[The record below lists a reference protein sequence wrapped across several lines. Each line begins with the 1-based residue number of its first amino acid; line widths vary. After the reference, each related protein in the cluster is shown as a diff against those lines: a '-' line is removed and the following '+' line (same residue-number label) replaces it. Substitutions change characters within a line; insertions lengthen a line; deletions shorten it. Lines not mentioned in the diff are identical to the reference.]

1 MGASRVPVGV
11 ATALAFLGCS
21 AGASADQSMFQ
32 FSGFGSAGYAITDN
46 SRAEFGRPQQASGAN
61 NQGDIGVDSLLGVQ
75 GTAHLSDDFSVT
87 AQVLAR
93 RLYGTGIDLD
103 VSLMFA
109 KWQVD
114 KDLSFRVGRV
124 QMPVSTTSDYKEVSY
139 ANTWIRPPIEIAG
152 VIPFDYIDGAD
163 ALYSKDLGP
172 VSVTGQALF
181 GKADLDLSAASIAL
195 SHIWNVNGS
204 VTMGPLTL
212 RASRTE
218 YRFTIIAAG
227 LTELLSTVSAIGF
240 PALAN
245 SLSATN
251 DFARVT
257 ELGFVFD
264 WHNVIA
270 QGELIKSQ
278 DGGLV
283 PSRDDK
289 ELLVGYRIAKFTP
302 YAIYSMTKVTSEE
315 NETTIPESGPLLPL
329 ALGLNSAING
339 VDQHTVSLGTRWD
352 FHDSLDLKFQADH
365 ISFQGAGL
373 FINPQPGFKGP
384 VNMASIT
391 LDFVF

>member
-1 MGASRVPVGV
+1 MGASRVRVGV
-11 ATALAFLGCS
+11 ATALASLCCS
-21 AGASADQSMFQ
+21 AAASADQSMFQ
-32 FSGFGSAGYAITDN
+32 FSGFGTAGYAITDT
-46 SRAEFGRPQQASGAN
+46 SKAEFGRPQQASGAK

-75 GTAHLSDDFSVT
+75 GTAHLSDAFT
-87 AQVLAR
+87 FTTQLMAR

-124 QMPVSTTSDYKEVSY
+124 QMPVTTTSDYKQVGY
-139 ANTWIRPPIEIAG
+139 ANTWVRPPIEIAN

-163 ALYSKDLGP
+163 TLYRKDLGP

-181 GKADLDLSAASIAL
+181 GKADLDLAAASLAL
-195 SHIWNVNGS
+195 RHIWNVNAS
-204 VTMGPLTL
+204 ATMGPLTL

-218 YRFTIIAAG
+218 FRFTVTAAT
-227 LTELLSTVSAIGF
+227 LTELLSTVSAVGF

-251 DFARVT
+251 DFARIT
-257 ELGFVFD
+257 EVGLVFD
-264 WHNVIA
+264 WHDVIA
-270 QGELIKSQ
+270 QGELIKAQ
-278 DGGLV
+278 DGGFI

-302 YAIYSMTKVTSEE
+302 YAIYSMTKVTSAETQ
-315 NETTIPESGPLLPL
+315 TTIPEAGPLLPL
-329 ALGLNSAING
+329 ALGIDSAMGG

-373 FINPQPGFKGP
+373 FINPLPGFKGP
-384 VNMASIT
+384 VNMASLT